1 MKNSQR
7 NYLVELDLITSRY
20 YTTIVQKPV
29 FLVEQEVIVDG
40 LVTVALLGVVVYSV
54 LISLGVTSYIIYKP
68 KRGERKA
75 GNFEIVIV
83 SKADHR
89 VKNSLLESLRYHT
102 RRFGKVTLVIDEGA
116 PLTGLLRGIRGVRL
130 IIVPSNYRRDLIG
143 KGRALQYF
151 VDCCVERDKWY
162 VFIDDDNLILDDTFL
177 YEIPVYEVE
186 GRVAANGVIIPRP
199 GRSTVAYVMDWIRFM
214 DDILIYRFFTGLIG
228 KPLLGLHGDLL
239 IVKGSVLKEIGF
251 NRRTLTEDFEF
262 TSSLVRSGYKTWQSA
277 TRVSIRSPNSVK
289 DLVLQRGRWFKGI
302 FYGIKRAPIGMK
314 ILVILRSFTFSIGLF
329 ILLLFIPFVYYVG
342 YLWFIVPSGLYYVS
356 TYSYG
361 VYKSRKPIL
370 LLLLPFFGFIEASSR
385 IYGFIMVN
393 GYVVIDKN

>member
-1 MKNSQR
+1 
-7 NYLVELDLITSRY
+7 
-20 YTTIVQKPV
+20 V

-40 LVTVALLGVVVYSV
+40 LVTVALLGVVAYSV
-54 LISLGVTSYIIYKP
+54 LISLGVTGYITYKP
-68 KRGERKA
+68 KRGERRA

-102 RRFGKVTLVIDEGA
+102 RRFGRVTLVIDEGA
-116 PLTGLLRGIRGVRL
+116 PLVGLLRGIRGVRL
-130 IIVPSNYRRDLIG
+130 IIVPSSYRRDLIG

-177 YEIPVYEVE
+177 YEIPVYEAE

-251 NRRTLTEDFEF
+251 NMRTLTEDFEF
-262 TSSLVRSGYKTWQSA
+262 ASCLVRRGYKTWQSA
-277 TRVSIRSPNSVK
+277 TRVSIRSPNSIK

-314 ILVILRSFTFSIGLF
+314 MLIILRSFTFSVGLF

-361 VYKSRKPIL
+361 VYKSGKPIL
-370 LLLLPFFGFIEASSR
+370 LLLLPFFGVIEASSR